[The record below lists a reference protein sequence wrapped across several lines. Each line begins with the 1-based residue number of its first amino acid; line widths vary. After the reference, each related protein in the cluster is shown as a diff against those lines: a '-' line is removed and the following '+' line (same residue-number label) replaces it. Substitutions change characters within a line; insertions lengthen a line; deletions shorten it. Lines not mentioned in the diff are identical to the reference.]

1 MKKDT
6 SRNTQLWNEDLAPTS
21 AAQRTWRWYHF
32 AALWVGMVV
41 MVPGY
46 TLAASLIKDGMSA
59 PQAVLTVFLANV
71 IILMPMLLIGHAG
84 AKYGIPYAVLVR
96 CSFGTKG
103 AKIPALMRAIVACGW
118 YGIQTW
124 FGGEMIYTLV
134 GVLLGHRL
142 GGGPIGVLGI
152 NGVQLLSFLAFWA
165 IEFWYITHGMIAI
178 RSLETYTA
186 PLKILV
192 CFGLLAW
199 VYHRAGGFGILLDQP
214 SQFVI
219 GGKMAGQFWM
229 VFWPSLT
236 AMIGFWAT
244 LALNIPDFTRF
255 AKSQRDQVV
264 GQAAGLPVPMALLAI
279 LAVLVTSATVVIYGK
294 AIWNPI
300 TLASRMTGAGVLIA
314 MIILVVDTISVN
326 LAANLVGPAYDFSSL
341 APKHISYKR
350 GGYIT
355 AAIGILMMP
364 WKLLESTH
372 GYIFTWIIGY
382 SALLGPIAGILIV
395 DYYLI
400 RKTQLDADQLYL
412 NDGKY
417 SYGNGWNNIAIIA
430 LIVGI
435 LPNIPGFLYA
445 SFPDLFPDVGSVFR
459 LIYTYAWFVGLT
471 VAALV
476 YGILM
481 KRNVQPAI
489 IINEKN
495 PALPG

>member
-1 MKKDT
+1 
-6 SRNTQLWNEDLAPTS
+6 
-21 AAQRTWRWYHF
+21 
-32 AALWVGMVV
+32 
-41 MVPGY
+41 
-46 TLAASLIKDGMSA
+46 
-59 PQAVLTVFLANV
+59 
-71 IILMPMLLIGHAG
+71 
-84 AKYGIPYAVLVR
+84 
-96 CSFGTKG
+96 
-103 AKIPALMRAIVACGW
+103 
-118 YGIQTW
+118 
-124 FGGEMIYTLV
+124 
-134 GVLLGHRL
+134 
-142 GGGPIGVLGI
+142 
-152 NGVQLLSFLAFWA
+152 
-165 IEFWYITHGMIAI
+165 
-178 RSLETYTA
+178 
-186 PLKILV
+186 
-192 CFGLLAW
+192 
-199 VYHRAGGFGILLDQP
+199 
-214 SQFVI
+214 
-219 GGKMAGQFWM
+219 
-229 VFWPSLT
+229 
-236 AMIGFWAT
+236 
-244 LALNIPDFTRF
+244 
-255 AKSQRDQVV
+255 
-264 GQAAGLPVPMALLAI
+264 
-279 LAVLVTSATVVIYGK
+279 
-294 AIWNPI
+294 
-300 TLASRMTGAGVLIA
+300 
-314 MIILVVDTISVN
+314 
-326 LAANLVGPAYDFSSL
+326 
-341 APKHISYKR
+341 
-350 GGYIT
+350 
-355 AAIGILMMP
+355 MP